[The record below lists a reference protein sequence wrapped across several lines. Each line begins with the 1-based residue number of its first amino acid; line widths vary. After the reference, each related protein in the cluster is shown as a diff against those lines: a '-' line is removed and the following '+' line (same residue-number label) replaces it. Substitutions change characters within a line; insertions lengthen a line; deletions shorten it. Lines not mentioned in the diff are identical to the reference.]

1 MNYNT
6 QNAKIASITEKTL
19 IVGIDVG
26 SETHYARAFS
36 WRNYEYSKKPFAFS
50 NDEDGFASFKAWM
63 DDIAEKHEM
72 EKVIPGMEPTGHYW
86 LNLGAYLQ
94 GQGMRPVHVNP
105 HHVKKSKELDDNNP
119 NKNDRKDPKTIAGLV
134 NEGRFSYPYIPT
146 GIYAEIRN
154 LSNLRIQTQEEIT
167 RIKNRI
173 ARWFSIYFPE
183 IKDVYRNPDAVSGLM
198 VIKQAPLPCDIKGLG
213 VDGVNKI
220 WRDARLK
227 GAGIKRAKTLVTAA
241 EHSIGNTEAPRSA
254 RKEIRNL
261 LNDYEIY
268 KSRMD
273 ELMEEIEE
281 LLSEIPYI
289 DKLMGI
295 SGIGIKTVSCFI
307 AEVGDIERFDNP
319 KQVQKLA
326 GYAIV
331 ADSSGKHKGESRIS
345 HRGRKRLRYALYEAA
360 VSVIG
365 KNKEFKEI
373 HHYYRT
379 REKNPLKKMQSVIA
393 VACKL
398 IRIFY
403 AILTKGIDYDGQKML
418 RDIVRPGMQSA
429 A

>member
-6 QNAKIASITEKTL
+6 QNAKITSITEKSL

-119 NKNDRKDPKTIAGLV
+119 NKNDRKDPKTIADLV

-227 GAGIKRAKTLVTAA
+227 GAGLKRAKNLVTAA